1 MGFCMSSTKRISLT
15 IPSDLLLEIDYCAGR
30 LGITRSAF
38 MCELTSS
45 GINSLS
51 TLLRSLP
58 ESPSDSSIKRFRGDS
73 VAVIQELVRNAMS
86 ELDALGGGD
95 EQRDM
100 FKD

>member
-1 MGFCMSSTKRISLT
+1 MSSVTTKRVSLT
-15 IPSDLLLEIDYCAGR
+15 IPIDVLAEIDYCAGR

-38 MCELTSS
+38 MCEITST

-58 ESPSDSSIKRFRGDS
+58 ESPTDSSIKRFRGDS
-73 VAVIQELVRNAMS
+73 VAVIQELVRAAMS
-86 ELDALGGGD
+86 ELDSLGGDD